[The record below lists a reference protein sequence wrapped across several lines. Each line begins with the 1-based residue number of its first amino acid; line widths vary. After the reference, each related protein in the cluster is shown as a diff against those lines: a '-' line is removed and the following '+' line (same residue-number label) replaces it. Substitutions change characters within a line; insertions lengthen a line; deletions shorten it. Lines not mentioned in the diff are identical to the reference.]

1 MDRLNHLNLG
11 LLYIAGVTFAA
22 ICFGIG
28 AGIGALLNRAR
39 GRRT

>member
-11 LLYIAGVTFAA
+11 LLWITGIAFAA

-28 AGIGALLNRAR
+28 AGIGALLNR

>member
-11 LLYIAGVTFAA
+11 LVWILLAAAFA
-22 ICFGIG
+22 IG
-28 AGIGALLNRAR
+28 AGIGALLNR

>member
-1 MDRLNHLNLG
+1 MIDRLNHLNLG
-11 LLYIAGVTFAA
+11 LLWIVGIVFAA

-28 AGIGALLNRAR
+28 AGIGVLLNR